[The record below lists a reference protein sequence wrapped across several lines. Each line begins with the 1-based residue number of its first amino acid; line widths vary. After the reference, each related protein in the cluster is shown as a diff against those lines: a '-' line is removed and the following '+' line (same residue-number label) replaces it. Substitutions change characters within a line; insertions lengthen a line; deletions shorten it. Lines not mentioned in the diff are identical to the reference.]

1 MIFINDD
8 GVTGSM
14 QGDPAGDNGTLADD
28 DDGGCRGCGG
38 RVDSG

>member
-14 QGDPAGDNGTLADD
+14 QGDPAGDNGTLAEDD
-28 DDGGCRGCGG
+28 DNGCLGGVG